1 MTCLMWAAYNNSP
14 EVIKVLL
21 DQGAEVEEK
30 DVDGL
35 TALHWWVVE
44 ADALFGPKFVRKSGD
59 GS

>member
-35 TALHWWVVE
+35 TALHWWVME
-44 ADALFGPKFVRKSGD
+44 ADALLA
-59 GS
+59 